1 MQLPWD
7 SKTRPVRPSKM
18 ENRPKSADLYHT
30 YYWTRLSK
38 AWRQEH
44 PLCAQCL
51 KEGRVTP
58 AEVVDHIT
66 PYPICGDSGFYDRD
80 NLQSLC
86 QQCNITKGN
95 QDKKRIQDWCK
106 RHPQNQ

>member
-1 MQLPWD
+1 MHME
-7 SKTRPVRPSKM
+7 SRPRS
-18 ENRPKSADLYHT
+18 SDLYHT

-38 AWRQEH
+38 AWRQDH

-51 KEGRVTP
+51 KEGKIQP

-66 PYPICGDSGFYDRD
+66 PYPICGDAGFYDRD

-95 QDKKRIQDWCK
+95 QDKKRIQEWRK
-106 RHPQNQ
+106 THPQNQ

>member
-1 MQLPWD
+1 
-7 SKTRPVRPSKM
+7 M
-18 ENRPKSADLYHT
+18 EGRERSADLYHT

-38 AWRQEH
+38 AWRQDH
-44 PLCAQCL
+44 PLCALCL
-51 KEGRVTP
+51 KEGRITP

-86 QQCNITKGN
+86 QRHNIEKGN
-95 QDKKRIQDWCK
+95 QDKKLIRDWRK
-106 RHPQNQ
+106 SHPQNQ